1 MYLQATNTLP
11 VGRNSDADDDP
22 VLAGRWTGRPWPEAM
37 FDGLVGGRDD
47 EDEATDAVSQRLQG
61 SSPVRRRPRQPLVR
75 PLLPPSPREFFRALE
90 SWEGVVL
97 EVGQETFQA
106 RVLSKQGGQEEE
118 AEFPLEEL
126 DPEDLALLEPGA
138 VFYWSIGYLERPT
151 GRIKMSEIR
160 LRRLPAWTP
169 REIEEAEAVADELAA
184 LFDDAQ
190 G

>member
-1 MYLQATNTLP
+1 
-11 VGRNSDADDDP
+11 
-22 VLAGRWTGRPWPEAM
+22 
-37 FDGLVGGRDD
+37 
-47 EDEATDAVSQRLQG
+47 
-61 SSPVRRRPRQPLVR
+61 
-75 PLLPPSPREFFRALE
+75 
-90 SWEGVVL
+90 VL